1 MRLIVERWKHPRLG
15 KFHSPNPPSSLRATE
30 RDPLASLALSP
41 LVLSVQIDPL
51 YPQRSPLRGLNES
64 RFR

>member
-51 YPQRSPLRGLNES
+51 YLEQSDPTITAPRA
-64 RFR
+64 